1 MPGPIVLA
9 ILLVLPV
16 SSLAPGKTDTGHSP
30 AAGAQTAE
38 KPWPPP
44 GVYRIDKEIEAPRLV
59 KDIKPNY
66 TAAALGAKVQ
76 GKVIM
81 EAVVQADGTVGD
93 VRIARSLDR
102 EYGLDDEAVRT
113 VKLWKFEPGT
123 KDGTPVPVLVTVEM
137 AFTLKK

>member
-9 ILLVLPV
+9 ILLVLPLA
-16 SSLAPGKTDTGHSP
+16 SLPGPADTGHLP

-44 GVYRIDKEIEAPRLV
+44 GVYGTD
-59 KDIKPNY
+59 DHIKPPVVSKRVNPSY
-66 TAAALGAKVQ
+66 TAAAMRAKIQ

-81 EAVVQADGTVGD
+81 QAVVQADGTVSD
-93 VRIARSLDR
+93 VRVTRSLDR
-102 EYGLDDEAVRT
+102 EHGLDDEAVRT

-123 KDGTPVPVLVTVEM
+123 KDGTPVPVLVTVVM